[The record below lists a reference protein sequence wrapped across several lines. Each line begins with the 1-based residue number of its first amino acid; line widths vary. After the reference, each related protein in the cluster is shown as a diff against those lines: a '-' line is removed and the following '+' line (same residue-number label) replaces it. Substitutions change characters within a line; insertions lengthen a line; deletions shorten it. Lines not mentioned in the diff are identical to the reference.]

1 MILKKL
7 SIQWKIALLT
17 SFYILLV
24 LVGSILFAVWNFE
37 KNLLREREKNTV
49 KSITSVIESYKDF
62 FIVRNLEKLDEMVK
76 TISSLE
82 SVIKVVVIDIDGR
95 IIGHSDIS
103 KLGKFRQDIIE
114 KFKKNKA
121 PFTENK
127 NTVVNYYYPVMVE
140 TTPVGYVVT
149 SYDKEIIKASVDFDI
164 LKIAIQTLSISFFV
178 IVASFVGTFV
188 ISGIMIRP
196 IKVLKDKI
204 VNLASNIDK
213 PLTVEKIF
221 KPKLSKEC
229 IKQITHE
236 CWLSSND
243 ASKIM
248 QELGE
253 LTLRECQNC
262 PKYKSS
268 VSGEIEELTYSFYMM
283 TASLQDYLKKLE
295 EAYKERETLNC
306 LASMGEMSAKIAH
319 EIKNAL
325 YAIGNAANYM
335 RTNVNNP
342 LVKEFSTVIRNEV
355 NRLNEMTV
363 SFLNFSK
370 LIEPNFEYHSLNS
383 ALKESIKLLEE
394 DFKNENIK
402 LILDLDE
409 DIPQIRFD
417 KNLFKQVVLNLA
429 INAIDALRETNKDE
443 KVFAIKTKLV
453 EKQNN
458 RFIHIIFEDNG
469 TGIPE
474 EIKDRIF
481 KPFFS
486 TKSKGTG
493 LGLPIVYKIVYSH
506 GWSINLYTE
515 ENRGTKFVI
524 EIKLNR

>member
-1 MILKKL
+1 MKRL
-7 SIQWKIALLT
+7 SIQWKVALLT
-17 SFYILLV
+17 SFYILVV

-37 KNLLREREKNTV
+37 KNLLKEREKNTIKTISNIV
-49 KSITSVIESYKDF
+49 ESYKDF
-62 FIVRNLEKLDEMVK
+62 FIVRNLEKIDEMVK
-76 TISSLE
+76 KISSSE
-82 SVIKVVVIDIDGR
+82 AVVKTVVLDIDGR
-95 IIGHSDIS
+95 VIGHTDITN
-103 KLGKFRQDIIE
+103 LGKFFPDIIKRFSKKSSPFLE
-114 KFKKNKA
+114 KKA
-121 PFTENK
+121 D
-127 NTVVNYYYPVMVE
+127 NTVNYYYPVMVE
-140 TTPVGYVVT
+140 TTPVGYVIT
-149 SYDKEIIKASVDFDI
+149 SYNKDIIKATVDFDI
-164 LKIAIQTLSISFFV
+164 LKIAIQTLSISIFV
-178 IVASFVGTFV
+178 IFASFLGTFV
-188 ISGIMIRP
+188 ISGIVIRP

-213 PLTVEKIF
+213 PLKIEKVF
-221 KPKLSKEC
+221 KPNLSKEC
-229 IKQITHE
+229 IKEISSE
-236 CWLSSND
+236 CWLSSDN

-283 TASLQDYLKKLE
+283 TASLKDYLKKLE

-325 YAIGNAANYM
+325 YAIGNAANYL

-342 LVKEFSTVIRNEV
+342 LVKEFSTVIKDEV

-370 LIEPNFEYHSLNS
+370 LIEPKFEYQDLNQ
-383 ALKESIKLLEE
+383 AIKESVKLLED
-394 DFKNENIK
+394 DFKNENMC
-402 LILDLDE
+402 LLLELDE
-409 DIPQIRFD
+409 NIPPIRFD
-417 KNLFKQVVLNLA
+417 KNLLKQIVLNLA
-429 INAIDALRETNKDE
+429 INALDALRETQKDT
-443 KVFAIKTKLV
+443 KIFKIKTQTI

-458 RFIHIIFEDNG
+458 RFIQIIFEDNG

-474 EIKDRIF
+474 EIKDKIF

-486 TKSKGTG
+486 AKPKGTG

-506 GWSINLYTE
+506 GWNINLQTE
-515 ENRGTKFVI
+515 KNKGTKFII
-524 EIKLNR
+524 EIKLN

>member
-1 MILKKL
+1 MKNL
-7 SIQWKIALLT
+7 SIQWKIAFLT
-17 SFYILLV
+17 SVYILII
-24 LVGSILFAVWNFE
+24 LVGSILFAVANFE
-37 KNLLREREKNTV
+37 KNLLKEREKNTV
-49 KSITSVIESYKDF
+49 KSIVNIIESYKDF
-62 FIVRNLEKLDEMVK
+62 FIVRNLEKIDEMVK

-82 SVIKVVVIDIDGR
+82 SIDEVVVLDIDGR
-95 IIGHSDIS
+95 IIGHSDIGN
-103 KLGKFRQDIIE
+103 LGKFSRELLD
-114 KFKKNKA
+114 KFGQKKEAFLEKNKNLIKY
-121 PFTENK
+121 F
-127 NTVVNYYYPVMVE
+127 YPVTVE
-140 TTPVGYVVT
+140 TTPIGYVVT
-149 SYDKEIIKASVDFDI
+149 SYDREILKASVDFDI

-178 IVASFVGTFV
+178 IFASFIGTFV

-213 PLTVEKIF
+213 PLKVEKVF

-229 IKQITHE
+229 TKGISEE
-236 CWLSSND
+236 CWLSSEN

-262 PKYKSS
+262 PKYKNS

-325 YAIGNAANYM
+325 YAIGNAADYM
-335 RTNVNNP
+335 RRNVNNP

-355 NRLNEMTV
+355 NRLNEITV

-370 LIEPNFEYHSLNS
+370 LIEPKFEYHNLNS
-383 ALKESIKLLEE
+383 VIEESIKLLED
-394 DFKNENIK
+394 DFKNENIQ
-402 LILDLDE
+402 LQLELDTN
-409 DIPQIRFD
+409 IPKIKFD
-417 KNLFKQVVLNLA
+417 KNLFKQIILNLA
-429 INAIDALRETNKDE
+429 INALDTLREKKE
-443 KVFAIKTKLV
+443 PPKVFKIQTKLI
-453 EKQNN
+453 EKQNSK
-458 RFIHIIFEDNG
+458 IIRITFEDSG

-474 EIKDRIF
+474 EIKDKIF

-486 TKSKGTG
+486 TKTKGTG

-506 GWSINLYTE
+506 GWSINLDS
-515 ENRGTKFVI
+515 NNKGTRFII
-524 EIKLNR
+524 EIKLNSN